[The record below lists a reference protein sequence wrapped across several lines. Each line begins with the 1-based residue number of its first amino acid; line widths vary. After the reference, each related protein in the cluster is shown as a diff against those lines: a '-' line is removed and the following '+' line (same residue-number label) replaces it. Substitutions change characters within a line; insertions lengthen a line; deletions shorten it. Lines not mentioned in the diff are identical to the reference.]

1 MTDFLLPLKLAGS
14 NSAAVESFASY
25 FARLAYTHAISR
37 SQLTRVLGRR
47 FAGRHGGVA
56 EICEAP
62 VYATH
67 GAGLFGYRATVE
79 AYIELVEDASS
90 VVDLRRS
97 TLIPIRESLASQ
109 CIGSVK
115 SVRSWCAACWGDDM
129 RAGYLP
135 YDRFLW
141 SLAPIR
147 RCHLHRLALRETCPS
162 CGALQK
168 FHHRSGHPGLCV
180 KCGNSLVGGLSDGTP
195 VLEPDFGEVDC
206 IELVAAIA
214 TGTLVQT
221 RPDSQR
227 IFEEELTAVVSPV
240 AEVLKGVS
248 KPSGTALA
256 QQRLV
261 KPSLTTLLK
270 KAFASGVGV
279 VDILL
284 DPVQAAKVAGQ
295 LFYDRGGIPAEMRNN
310 YSEKMRLHVHRVLLE
325 HLGKPGTEQIP
336 SLKALAN
343 ELGVPCNYIRG
354 KFPSLLV
361 KYISHQRSANFAA
374 IARRYDAAKRELL
387 SLVESGQVK
396 SFARLK
402 HLEAHLAQTT
412 GCTVRQARRV
422 IAATLKRDLHS

>member
-1 MTDFLLPLKLAGS
+1 MT
-14 NSAAVESFASY
+14 
-25 FARLAYTHAISR
+25 RM
-37 SQLTRVLGRR
+37 LGRR

-67 GAGLFGYRATVE
+67 GAGLFGYQATVE
-79 AYIELVEDASS
+79 AYIDLVEDASS

-97 TLIPIRESLASQ
+97 TLIPIRDSLGSQ

-115 SVRSWCAACWGDDM
+115 SVRSWCEACWEDDLK
-129 RAGYLP
+129 AGSLP

-180 KCGNSLVGGLSDGTP
+180 KCGNSLLGSLSDGAP
-195 VLEPDFGEVDC
+195 VLGPGFGEADC

-227 IFEEELTAVVSPV
+227 IFEKELTAVVSPV

-256 QQRLV
+256 QQHLV

-295 LFYDRGGIPAEMRNN
+295 LFYDRSGIPAEMRNN
-310 YSEKMRLHVHRVLLE
+310 YSEKVRLHVHRVLLE
-325 HLGKPGTEQIP
+325 HLDKPRTEQIP

-343 ELGVPCNYIRG
+343 GLGVPCNYIRSR
-354 KFPSLLV
+354 FPDLV
-361 KYISHQRSANFAA
+361 TKYTSHRYAA
-374 IARRYDAAKRELL
+374 AALAVVSRREAAKRELMA
-387 SLVESGQVK
+387 LVESGQVK

-402 HLEAHLAQTT
+402 HLESHLAQAT
-412 GCTVRQARRV
+412 GCTVRQARGV
-422 IAATLKRDLHS
+422 IASTLKRGLCS